1 MEEASVGLE
10 QIEAKVMEGLKDFQQ
25 ETVNRIA
32 ALYKNGQKRVLVSDE
47 VGLGKTLIARGTVA
61 KFAKLAK
68 KNGKDRMK
76 VVYICSNAAIADQN
90 LAKLCITED
99 VKREGVGNS
108 RLSVQH
114 LNTFWQEVEAKEENQ
129 FIQLIPLT
137 PDTSFRM
144 TTGSGVLWERA
155 VLFAILIHVPE
166 LKRYREPLE
175 IIMQGDG
182 SKGWDDW
189 ARDYGVRD
197 VTECDEATN
206 GRYLDYMVAKVS
218 EELKKE
224 DSEGHTLLE
233 AVIEKCKE
241 VRRNGSRKDV
251 RIYGIIGRL
260 RYLFAGISLEK
271 LEPDLVILDEFQR
284 FKYLLQSEEDSET
297 GMLAHKFFNSESVC
311 MLLLSATP
319 YKMYSTLEEID
330 ESLMDEHFSEF
341 LNVMQFLNV
350 SDVKQK
356 QFKNVWNNYSV
367 QLKEFSQGDVSIIQA
382 KSAAENAMYQSV
394 CRTERISAKENAD
407 MIDIVDRDR
416 WLDVEEQD
424 ILSYVKASQ
433 IIEQIGAPYHVP
445 IDYIKSCP
453 YIMSFMKEYKLK
465 KDVIKYFTNHPD
477 MIKKIDKDSKDVLW
491 LKRTDIDKFQP
502 ISCNNA
508 RLERVKEHVFQ
519 NKAELLLW
527 VPPSKPYYA
536 PCGVFKGA
544 ENFSKTLIFSSW
556 EMVPRM
562 VSCMLSYEE
571 ERRTVGV
578 LARNNEN
585 IEAHYFNSERKPYP
599 SPRMRFSVTDERLNN
614 MSLFCLLYP
623 SRFLTDC
630 YHPTDCMNKG
640 MSLKEIEKDI
650 NDKIAEKLDKIK
662 TPVHGVIDQRW
673 YYMAPLFLDP
683 PGYVTGWFNEDNNL
697 LSEGEEEKDR
707 ETHSPFLKHLQN
719 LRKIYYDNGNGKA
732 IGLGRKPD
740 DLYSVLA
747 DMAIASPA
755 VCIKRLYQFY
765 SSGNYYLSYLPSQ
778 VAKRFIDMMN
788 KTDST
793 AIVELACGKKS
804 EDAHWKNVLTYCKQ
818 GNFQSMLDEYAHLL
832 VNGYDAG
839 NTVSKLHKDII
850 GTMNMRTTPY
860 EFDTWQ
866 NFSNITREQKSTSS
880 RIRTH
885 FAVAFTKGDGNDK
898 DTNRKKVVRGA
909 FNSPFRPFV
918 LTSTS
923 IGQEGLDFHNYCRRI
938 VHWNLPSNPI
948 DLEQREGRINR
959 FECLAIRQNV
969 AKRYGDIQYREDV
982 WDELFQEASVREKS
996 ENSSDL
1002 IPYWGVKETKD
1013 MVRIERIVPMY
1024 PYSRDQ
1030 AAYDRLI
1037 KILSLYRLTLGQ
1049 ARQEELLE
1057 YLIQNDKKQ
1066 EDLTNL
1072 FMNLSPYFK
1081 KHNSTKIELHDDE
1094 LSIGNC
1100 HDN

>member
-1 MEEASVGLE
+1 MEQDAIQLD
-10 QIEAKVMEGLKDFQQ
+10 QIEAKVMEGLKDFQR

-32 ALYKNGQKRVLVSDE
+32 SLYEQGQKRVLVSDE
-47 VGLGKTLIARGTVA
+47 VGLGKTLIARGTIA
-61 KFAKLAK
+61 KFAKMAE
-68 KNGKDRMK
+68 KNGKKKLK

-90 LAKLCITED
+90 LNKLCINEN

-114 LNTFWQEVEAKEENQ
+114 LNTFWQDVEAEEENQ

-155 VLFAILIHVPE
+155 VLFAILMHVPE
-166 LKRYREPLE
+166 LKRYLEPLE

-189 ARDYGVRD
+189 AKGCGLRD
-197 VTECDEATN
+197 VNNCNEETD
-206 GRYLDYMVAKVS
+206 GQYLKYMLEKVS
-218 EELKKE
+218 DGLKKE
-224 DSEGHTLLE
+224 DADGNTLLSD
-233 AVIEKCKE
+233 VIAKCKE
-241 VRRNGSRKDV
+241 VRKSGSRKNV
-251 RIYGIIGRL
+251 KINGIIGRL
-260 RYLFAGISLEK
+260 RYLFAGISLDK

-297 GMLAHKFFNSESVC
+297 GMLAHKFFNSKTVC

-330 ESLMDEHFSEF
+330 ESLIDEHFSEF

-350 SDVKQK
+350 TEIRQE
-356 QFKNVWNNYSV
+356 QFKEVWNNYSI
-367 QLKEFSQGDVSIIQA
+367 QLKEFSQGDISIIQA
-382 KSAAENAMYQSV
+382 KKEAENALYQSV

-416 WLDVEEQD
+416 WLNVEEQD
-424 ILSYVKASQ
+424 IISYMNASK
-433 IIEQIGAPYHVP
+433 IIDLVGASYHVP

-465 KDVIKYFTNHPD
+465 KDVIKYFLDNPEQLN
-477 MIKKIDKDSKDVLW
+477 KIDKSSKESLW
-491 LKRTDIDKFQP
+491 LKRADIDKFRP
-502 ISCNNA
+502 IKSNNA

-527 VPPSKPYYA
+527 VPASKPYYA
-536 PCGVFKGA
+536 PSGVFKGA
-544 ENFSKTLIFSSW
+544 ENFTKTLIFSSW

-562 VSCMLSYEE
+562 VSSMLSYEE

-599 SPRMRFSVTDERLNN
+599 SPRLRFAVTDDRLNN

-623 SRFLTDC
+623 SKFLTDC
-630 YHPTDCMNKG
+630 YNPIACMNQG
-640 MSLKEIEKDI
+640 MTLKEIEKKI
-650 NDKIAEKLDKIK
+650 KDKIAEKLDGIK
-662 TPVHGVIDQRW
+662 TPVNGTVDQRW

-683 PGYVTGWFNEDNNL
+683 PGYATGWFNEDDNILTESDEDKSNDTL
-697 LSEGEEEKDR
+697 
-707 ETHSPFLKHLQN
+707 SPFLKHLQN
-719 LRKIYYDNGNGKA
+719 LRKIYYDNGNGRV

-740 DLYSVLA
+740 DLYDVLA

-755 VCIKRLYQFY
+755 VCTNRIYQSY
-765 SSGNYYLSYLPSQ
+765 AKGTYYPSFLPSQ
-778 VAKRFIDMMN
+778 LAKRFIDMMN

-804 EDAHWKNVLTYCKQ
+804 DDAHWKNVITYCKQ
-818 GNFQSMLDEYAHLL
+818 GNFQSVLDEYAHLL
-832 VNGYDAG
+832 INGYDAG
-839 NTVSKLHKDII
+839 NTVEKLHKDMV

-866 NFSNITREQKSTSS
+866 NFSNTAKGQKTATS

-969 AKRYGDIQYREDV
+969 ALRYGNTVFKDNV
-982 WDELFQEASVREKS
+982 WNELFQEAAEKEKTDTSS
-996 ENSSDL
+996 EL
-1002 IPYWGVKETKD
+1002 IPYWGLRETED
-1013 MVRIERIVPMY
+1013 MIRIERIVPMY
-1024 PYSRDQ
+1024 PFSRDQ

-1057 YLIQNDKKQ
+1057 YLMQNNGEQ
-1066 EDLTNL
+1066 EELTDL
-1072 FMNLSPYFK
+1072 FMNLSPFFK
-1081 KHNSTKIELHDDE
+1081 KCENEAGGE
-1094 LSIGNC
+1094 
-1100 HDN
+1100 

>member
-1 MEEASVGLE
+1 MEEEFIGLD

-32 ALYKNGQKRVLVSDE
+32 ALYENGQKRVLVSDE

-61 KFAKLAK
+61 KFAKLVK

-90 LAKLCITED
+90 LAKLCITKN
-99 VKREGVGNS
+99 VKREGIGNS

-114 LNTFWQEVEAKEENQ
+114 LNTFWEEVKAEEENQ
-129 FIQLIPLT
+129 FIQLIPFT

-144 TTGSGVLWERA
+144 TTGCGMLWERA
-155 VLFAILIHVPE
+155 VLFAILSHVE
-166 LKRYREPLE
+166 KLNSYHKPLE
-175 IIMQGDG
+175 MIMQGNG

-189 ARDYGVRD
+189 ARACGEMA
-197 VTECDEATN
+197 VTACNEATN
-206 GRYLDYMVAKVS
+206 DQYLDYMIEKVT
-218 EELKKE
+218 EGLNKE
-224 DSEGHTLLE
+224 DSEGRTLLE
-233 AVIEKCKE
+233 DVTERCKEIEKS
-241 VRRNGSRKDV
+241 GSRKGV
-251 RIYGIIGRL
+251 SIYDIIGRL

-284 FKYLLQSEEDSET
+284 FKYLLQSEEDSEM

-330 ESLMDEHFSEF
+330 ESLIDEHFSEF

-350 SDVKQK
+350 SEVNQE
-356 QFKNVWNNYSV
+356 QFKNVWNNYSI

-382 KSAAENAMYQSV
+382 KKAAEDAMYQSV
-394 CRTERISAKENAD
+394 CRTERISAKETAD

-416 WLDVEEQD
+416 WLDVEERD
-424 ILSYVKASQ
+424 ILSYVKASRL
-433 IIEQIGAPYHVP
+433 IEQIGAPYHVP

-465 KDVIKYFTNHPD
+465 KDIVKYFTDHPEQ
-477 MIKKIDKDSKDVLW
+477 IKEIDQNSKDVLW
-491 LKRTDIDKFQP
+491 LKRADIDKFRP
-502 ISCNNA
+502 IKCNNA

-536 PCGVFKGA
+536 PGGVFKGA
-544 ENFSKTLIFSSW
+544 DNFSKTLIFSSW

-562 VSCMLSYEE
+562 VSSMLSYEE

-585 IEAHYFNSERKPYP
+585 IEVHYFHSERKPYP
-599 SPRMRFSVTDERLNN
+599 SPRMRFAVTENRLNN
-614 MSLFCLLYP
+614 MSLLCLLYP
-623 SRFLTDC
+623 SKFLTDC
-630 YHPTDCMNKG
+630 YHPLDCMNQG
-640 MSLKEIEKDI
+640 MSLRDIEKEV
-650 NDKIAEKLDKIK
+650 KGRIAEELDKIK
-662 TPVHGVIDQRW
+662 TPAHGVADQRW

-683 PGYVTGWFNEDNNL
+683 QEYAKEWLKKDNNL

-707 ETHSPFLKHLQN
+707 DTPSSFLKHLQN
-719 LRKIYYDNGNGKA
+719 LRKIYSDNGEGKA
-732 IGLGRKPD
+732 IGLGRKPN
-740 DLYSVLA
+740 DLYSVLT

-755 VCIKRLYQFY
+755 VCINRLYQFY
-765 SSGNYYLSYLPSQ
+765 SSGDSFPSSLPSQ
-778 VAKRFIDMMN
+778 AAKRFIDMMN

-804 EDAHWKNVLTYCKQ
+804 EDAHWKNVITYCKQ

-832 VNGYDAG
+832 VNGYDTG
-839 NTVSKLHKDII
+839 DTVSKLHKDIVE
-850 GTMNMRTTPY
+850 TMNMRTTPY

-866 NFSNITREQKSTSS
+866 NFSNTTKEKKITSS

-898 DTNRKKVVRGA
+898 DTNRKKAVRGA

-923 IGQEGLDFHNYCRRI
+923 IGQEGLDFHNYCRRV

-959 FECLAIRQNV
+959 FACLAIRQNV
-969 AKRYGDIQYREDV
+969 AKRYGGIQYKTNV
-982 WDELFQEASVREKS
+982 WDELFHEAALSEKS

-1002 IPYWGVKETKD
+1002 IPYWGLKETED
-1013 MVRIERIVPMY
+1013 MIRIERIVPMY
-1024 PYSRDQ
+1024 PFSRDQ

-1081 KHNSTKIELHDDE
+1081 KHNRV
-1094 LSIGNC
+1094 
-1100 HDN
+1100 

>member
-1 MEEASVGLE
+1 MEDESVSLDE
-10 QIEAKVMEGLKDFQQ
+10 IEAKVMEGLKDFQQ

-32 ALYKNGQKRVLVSDE
+32 ALYEAGQKRVLVSDE

-61 KFAKLAK
+61 KFAKLARK
-68 KNGKDRMK
+68 HGKDRMK

-114 LNTFWQEVEAKEENQ
+114 LNTFWQEVEAEEENQ

-189 ARDYGVRD
+189 ARDCGIRD
-197 VTECDEATN
+197 VSDCNEATN
-206 GRYLDYMVAKVS
+206 GQYLDYMFTKVS
-218 EELKKE
+218 EGLKKE

-233 AVIEKCKE
+233 DVIDKCKE

-297 GMLAHKFFNSESVC
+297 GMLAHKFFNSETVC

-330 ESLMDEHFSEF
+330 ESLIDEHFSEF

-350 SDVKQK
+350 SEVKQE

-367 QLKEFSQGDVSIIQA
+367 QLKEFSQGDVSILQA
-382 KSAAENAMYQSV
+382 KKAAEDAMYQSV

-416 WLDVEEQD
+416 WLEVEEQD

-433 IIEQIGAPYHVP
+433 LIEQIGAPYHVP

-465 KDVIKYFTNHPD
+465 KDIVKYFTIHPEQ
-477 MIKKIDKDSKDVLW
+477 IKDIDKCSKDVLW
-491 LKRTDIDKFQP
+491 LKRADVDKFKP
-502 ISCNNA
+502 IKCNNA
-508 RLERVKEHVFQ
+508 RLERVKEYVFQ

-536 PCGVFKGA
+536 PSGVFKGA
-544 ENFSKTLIFSSW
+544 ENFTKTLIFSSW

-599 SPRMRFSVTDERLNN
+599 SPRMRFAVTDERLNN

-623 SRFLTDC
+623 SKFLTDC
-630 YHPTDCMNKG
+630 YRPLDCMNKG
-640 MSLKEIEKDI
+640 MSLRDIEKEIKG
-650 NDKIAEKLDKIK
+650 KIAEKLDKIK
-662 TPVHGVIDQRW
+662 TPAHGVADQRW

-683 PGYVTGWFNEDNNL
+683 PGYATGWFNEDNNL
-697 LSEGEEEKDR
+697 LSEGEDEKDK
-707 ETHSPFLKHLQN
+707 ETLSPFLKHLQN
-719 LRKIYYDNGNGKA
+719 LRKIYYDNGNGRA
-732 IGLGRKPD
+732 IGLGRKPE
-740 DLYSVLA
+740 DLYSVLT

-755 VCIKRLYQFY
+755 VCTNRLYQSY
-765 SSGNYYLSYLPSQ
+765 SSGDYYPSYLPSQ
-778 VAKRFIDMMN
+778 AAKRFIDMMN

-804 EDAHWKNVLTYCKQ
+804 EDAHWKNVLSYCKQ
-818 GNFQSMLDEYAHLL
+818 GNFQSMMDEYAHLL

-839 NTVSKLHKDII
+839 NTVAKLHKDLV

-866 NFSNITREQKSTSS
+866 NFSNTTKEQKTNSS

-898 DTNRKKVVRGA
+898 DTNRKKVVRSA

-969 AKRYGDIQYREDV
+969 AKRYGNIIYKANV
-982 WDELFQEASVREKS
+982 WDELFQEAAVQEKS
-996 ENSSDL
+996 ESSSDL
-1002 IPYWGVKETKD
+1002 IPYWGLKETED

-1024 PYSRDQ
+1024 PFSRDQ

-1057 YLIQNDKKQ
+1057 YLIQNEKQQ

-1081 KHNSTKIELHDDE
+1081 KHNSHTGGE
-1094 LSIGNC
+1094 
-1100 HDN
+1100 

>member
-1 MEEASVGLE
+1 METGSIQLDK
-10 QIEAKVMEGLKDFQQ
+10 IEAKVMDGLKDFQQ

-32 ALYKNGQKRVLVSDE
+32 SLYERGQKRVLVSDE
-47 VGLGKTLIARGTVA
+47 VGLGKTLIARGTIA
-61 KFAKLAK
+61 KFAKIAK
-68 KNGKDRMK
+68 DSGKDRMK

-114 LNTFWQEVEAKEENQ
+114 LNTFWQEIEAKQEKQ

-182 SKGWDDW
+182 GKGWNDW
-189 ARDYGVRD
+189 AKEYGIRD
-197 VTECDEATN
+197 VTECNEATN
-206 GRYLDYMVAKVS
+206 GEYLSYMLDKVS
-218 EELKKE
+218 EGLKKE
-224 DSEGHTLLE
+224 DSEGNTLLGDI
-233 AVIEKCKE
+233 IEKCKE
-241 VRRNGSRKDV
+241 IKRSGGRKDV
-251 RIYGIIGRL
+251 KIYGIIGRL

-297 GMLAHKFFNSESVC
+297 GMLARKFFNSQTVC

-330 ESLMDEHFSEF
+330 ESLIDEHFSEF

-350 SDVKQK
+350 SEVKQE
-356 QFKNVWNNYSV
+356 QFKNVWNNYSI
-367 QLKEFSQGDVSIIQA
+367 QLKEFSQGDVSILQA
-382 KSAAENAMYQSV
+382 KNAAEDAMYQSV

-424 ILSYVKASQ
+424 IVSYMKASSL
-433 IIEQIGAPYHVP
+433 IEQIGASYHVP

-465 KDVIKYFTNHPD
+465 KDIVSYFSNHLER
-477 MIKKIDKDSKDVLW
+477 INGIDKGSKDTLW
-491 LKRTDIDKFQP
+491 LKRADIDKFKP
-502 ISCNNA
+502 MKSNNA

-527 VPPSKPYYA
+527 VPASKPYYA
-536 PCGVFKGA
+536 PSGVFKGA
-544 ENFSKTLIFSSW
+544 EHFSKTLIFSSW

-562 VSCMLSYEE
+562 VSSMLSYEE

-578 LARNNEN
+578 LARNNES

-599 SPRMRFSVTDERLNN
+599 SPRLRFAVTDGRLNN

-623 SRFLTDC
+623 SKFLTDC
-630 YHPTDCMNKG
+630 YHPIECMNKG
-640 MSLKEIEKDI
+640 MTLKEIEKEI
-650 NDKIAEKLDKIK
+650 RERIAEKLDKIK
-662 TPVHGVIDQRW
+662 SPVNGAIDQRW

-683 PGYVTGWFNEDNNL
+683 PGYATGWFNEDDNL
-697 LSEGEEEKDR
+697 LSESDEEKERD
-707 ETHSPFLKHLQN
+707 TISPFLKHLQN
-719 LRKIYYDNGNGKA
+719 LRKIYNDNGNGKA

-740 DLYSVLA
+740 DLYSVLT

-755 VCIKRLYQFY
+755 ICANRLYQFY
-765 SSGNYYLSYLPSQ
+765 SHGAYYPSFQPSQ
-778 VAKRFIDMMN
+778 LAKRFIDMMN

-804 EDAHWKNVLTYCKQ
+804 EDAHWKNVITYCKH

-839 NTVSKLHKDII
+839 DTVSKLHKDIL

-866 NFSNITREQKSTSS
+866 NFSNTVKGQKAVPS

-969 AKRYGDIQYREDV
+969 ATRYGSIPFKSNV
-982 WDELFQEASVREKS
+982 WDELFQEAARNEKTDT
-996 ENSSDL
+996 SSDL
-1002 IPYWGVKETKD
+1002 IPYWGLRETED
-1013 MVRIERIVPMY
+1013 MIRIERIVPMY
-1024 PYSRDQ
+1024 PFSRDQ

-1057 YLIQNDKKQ
+1057 YLIQNDQKQ

-1072 FMNLSPYFK
+1072 FLNLSPYFK
-1081 KHNSTKIELHDDE
+1081 KHN
-1094 LSIGNC
+1094 GNAGGE
-1100 HDN
+1100 